1 MCTKEKIMKSTISTV
16 LARCSLSVT
25 IFGAIFA
32 ASVPASAADT
42 GADLTKKNNC
52 MSCHGVDKKIIGPAF
67 KDVAKKYKG
76 NADAVTLLSKKV
88 KDGGSGVWGP
98 IPMSP
103 NKAVSDADIKVMV
116 EYVLALN

>member
-1 MCTKEKIMKSTISTV
+1 MKSSISSI
-16 LARCSLSVT
+16 LAACAVALVSL
-25 IFGAIFA
+25 
-32 ASVPASAADT
+32 PAMADT
-42 GADLTKKNNC
+42 GADLAKKNNC

-76 NADAVTLLSKKV
+76 NADAVALLSKKV

-103 NKAVSDADIKVMV
+103 NKTISDADIKVMV
-116 EYVLALN
+116 EYVLSLN

>member
-1 MCTKEKIMKSTISTV
+1 MKSSISSI
-16 LARCSLSVT
+16 LATCAVALVSL
-25 IFGAIFA
+25 
-32 ASVPASAADT
+32 PAMADT
-42 GADLTKKNNC
+42 GADLAKKNNC

-76 NADAVTLLSKKV
+76 NADAVALLSKKV

-103 NKAVSDADIKVMV
+103 NKTISDADIKVMV
-116 EYVLALN
+116 EYVLSLN

>member
-1 MCTKEKIMKSTISTV
+1 MKFTLSTL
-16 LARCSLSVT
+16 LATCALAVASL
-25 IFGAIFA
+25 
-32 ASVPASAADT
+32 PAMADT

-52 MSCHGVDKKIIGPAF
+52 MNCHGVDKKIVGPAF
-67 KDVAKKYKG
+67 KDIAKKYKG
-76 NADAVTLLSKKV
+76 NADAVALLSKKV

-116 EYVLALN
+116 EYVLAMN

>member
-1 MCTKEKIMKSTISTV
+1 MKLTLSSI
-16 LARCSLSVT
+16 LASCALLALPAVS
-25 IFGAIFA
+25 AIA
-32 ASVPASAADT
+32 AES

-52 MSCHGVDKKIIGPAF
+52 MSCHGVDKKVIGPAF

-76 NADAVTLLSKKV
+76 NADAVALLSKKV

>member
-1 MCTKEKIMKSTISTV
+1 MKSSISSI
-16 LARCSLSVT
+16 LAACAVALVSL
-25 IFGAIFA
+25 
-32 ASVPASAADT
+32 PAMADT
-42 GADLTKKNNC
+42 GADLAKKNNC

-76 NADAVTLLSKKV
+76 NAEAVAQLSKKV

-103 NKAVSDADIKVMV
+103 NKTISDADIKVMV
-116 EYVLALN
+116 EYVLSLN

>member
-1 MCTKEKIMKSTISTV
+1 MKSSISSM
-16 LARCSLSVT
+16 LAACVVALVSL
-25 IFGAIFA
+25 
-32 ASVPASAADT
+32 PAMADT
-42 GADLTKKNNC
+42 GADLAKKNNC

-76 NADAVTLLSKKV
+76 NAEAVAQLSKKV

-103 NKAVSDADIKVMV
+103 NKTISDADIKVMV
-116 EYVLALN
+116 EYVLSLN

>member
-1 MCTKEKIMKSTISTV
+1 MKSSISSI
-16 LARCSLSVT
+16 LAACAVALVSL
-25 IFGAIFA
+25 
-32 ASVPASAADT
+32 PAMADT
-42 GADLTKKNNC
+42 GADLAKKNNC

-76 NADAVTLLSKKV
+76 NNDAVALLSKKV

-103 NKAVSDADIKVMV
+103 NKTISDADIKVMV
-116 EYVLALN
+116 EYVLSLN

>member
-1 MCTKEKIMKSTISTV
+1 MSAT
-16 LARCSLSVT
+16 
-25 IFGAIFA
+25 
-32 ASVPASAADT
+32 AADS
-42 GADLTKKNNC
+42 GVDLTKKNNC
-52 MSCHGVDKKIIGPAF
+52 MNCHGVDKKIVGPAF

-76 NADAVTLLSKKV
+76 NADAVALLSKKV

>member
-1 MCTKEKIMKSTISTV
+1 MKLTLSTL
-16 LARCSLSVT
+16 LATCALALASL
-25 IFGAIFA
+25 
-32 ASVPASAADT
+32 PAMADT

-76 NADAVTLLSKKV
+76 NADAVALLSKKV

-103 NKAVSDADIKVMV
+103 NKSISDADIKTMV
-116 EYVLALN
+116 EYVLAQN

>member
-1 MCTKEKIMKSTISTV
+1 MMKLTLSIL
-16 LARCSLSVT
+16 LASCALIALPVM
-25 IFGAIFA
+25 A
-32 ASVPASAADT
+32 AES
-42 GADLTKKNNC
+42 GADLAKKNNC
-52 MSCHGVDKKIIGPAF
+52 MNCHGVDKKIVGPAF
-67 KDVAKKYKG
+67 KDIAKKYKG
-76 NADAVTLLSKKV
+76 NAEAVALLSKKV

>member
-1 MCTKEKIMKSTISTV
+1 MKLTLSTMLTTCA
-16 LARCSLSVT
+16 LALA
-25 IFGAIFA
+25 GL
-32 ASVPASAADT
+32 PAMADT
-42 GADLTKKNNC
+42 GADLAKKNNC

-76 NADAVTLLSKKV
+76 NADAVALLSKKV

-103 NKAVSDADIKVMV
+103 NKSISDADIKTMV
-116 EYVLALN
+116 EYVLAQN

>member
-1 MCTKEKIMKSTISTV
+1 M
-16 LARCSLSVT
+16 
-25 IFGAIFA
+25 
-32 ASVPASAADT
+32 ADT

-52 MSCHGVDKKIIGPAF
+52 MNCHGVDKKIVGPAF
-67 KDVAKKYKG
+67 KDIAKKYKG
-76 NADAVTLLSKKV
+76 NADAVALLSKKV

-116 EYVLALN
+116 EYVLAMN

>member
-1 MCTKEKIMKSTISTV
+1 MKSSISSI
-16 LARCSLSVT
+16 LAACAVALFSL
-25 IFGAIFA
+25 
-32 ASVPASAADT
+32 PAMADT
-42 GADLTKKNNC
+42 GADLAKKNNC

-76 NADAVTLLSKKV
+76 NNDAVALLPKKV

-103 NKAVSDADIKVMV
+103 NKTISDADIKVMV
-116 EYVLALN
+116 EYVLSLN

>member
-1 MCTKEKIMKSTISTV
+1 MKSSISSIIAACAV
-16 LARCSLSVT
+16 ALVSL
-25 IFGAIFA
+25 
-32 ASVPASAADT
+32 PAMADT
-42 GADLTKKNNC
+42 GADLAKKNNC

-76 NADAVTLLSKKV
+76 NAEAVAQLSKKV

-103 NKAVSDADIKVMV
+103 NKTISDADIKVMV
-116 EYVLALN
+116 EYVLSLN

>member
-1 MCTKEKIMKSTISTV
+1 MKSSISSIIAACAV
-16 LARCSLSVT
+16 ALVSL
-25 IFGAIFA
+25 
-32 ASVPASAADT
+32 PAMADT
-42 GADLTKKNNC
+42 GADLAKKNNC

-76 NADAVTLLSKKV
+76 NADAVAQLSKKV

-103 NKAVSDADIKVMV
+103 NKTISDADIKVMV
-116 EYVLALN
+116 EYVLSLN

>member
-1 MCTKEKIMKSTISTV
+1 MKLTLSIL
-16 LARCSLSVT
+16 LASCALTALPVM
-25 IFGAIFA
+25 
-32 ASVPASAADT
+32 ASES
-42 GADLTKKNNC
+42 GADLAKKNNC
-52 MSCHGVDKKIIGPAF
+52 MNCHGVDKKIVGPAL
-67 KDVAKKYKG
+67 KDIAKKYKG
-76 NADAVTLLSKKV
+76 NTEAVALLSKKV

>member
-1 MCTKEKIMKSTISTV
+1 MKSSISSI
-16 LARCSLSVT
+16 LAACAVAIVSL
-25 IFGAIFA
+25 
-32 ASVPASAADT
+32 PAMADT
-42 GADLTKKNNC
+42 GADLAKKNNC

-76 NADAVTLLSKKV
+76 NADAVALLSKKV

-103 NKAVSDADIKVMV
+103 NKTISDADIKVMV
-116 EYVLALN
+116 EYVLSLN